1 MQTGASS
8 GSTQLLR
15 DHTRAG
21 RCLLVLGV
29 LTTAVCNGVLFTC
42 AEHYPNI
49 FAAALLGVALGQI
62 SVLAVWTALGWMDW
76 FVRFLALLG
85 VCLVLATV
93 VSPKVSPSNAELL
106 AIFLITAIL
115 ESVPLLIMRTC
126 FGLRLENI
134 QVSRSAP
141 LTKRRQFSVLDLF
154 KVTTVAC
161 AVAGILQASNFPW
174 TEMYVV
180 LFYCLAFCVVA
191 WLAVAMLHIRRG
203 VWLAWLVFL
212 SVASG
217 MGSLAGAFEGF
228 AGTAAFVTFCEGFYL
243 TFVATLVR
251 IAGFRFAI
259 GAMPFEHLHLHR
271 QAAKQ

>member
-1 MQTGASS
+1 
-8 GSTQLLR
+8 
-15 DHTRAG
+15 
-21 RCLLVLGV
+21 VLGL

-42 AEHYPNI
+42 AEHYPDI

-62 SVLAVWTALGWMDW
+62 SVLVVWTVLGWMDW

-85 VCLVLATV
+85 VCLVLAAV

-106 AIFLITAIL
+106 TIFLVTAIF

-126 FGLRLENI
+126 FGLRLATI
-134 QVSRSAP
+134 PLSWSDP
-141 LTKRRQFSVLDLF
+141 LTNRRQFTVLDLF

-180 LFYCLAFCVVA
+180 LLYCLAFCVVA
-191 WLAVAMLHIRRG
+191 WLAVATLRIRHG
-203 VWLAWLVFL
+203 VGLAWLVFL

-228 AGTAAFVTFCEGFYL
+228 AGTAAVITFCEGLYL
-243 TFVATLVR
+243 VFVAALVR
-251 IAGFRFAI
+251 IAGFRVAI
-259 GAMPFEHLHLHR
+259 GAIPFENLYLHC